1 MPKQSLHII
10 FESKQL
16 VHTNLLD
23 NRGNLLSIIFVYGN
37 PNHSKREEVWSKLR
51 NLKLSTHPRWLCIG
65 DFNQIFNFVDKFS
78 FNHGSIPGVE
88 LFQEV
93 ISDLALC
100 ELASIGKKF
109 TWMNKRDEEDFVME
123 MIDRAFVN
131 VDWVNAYT
139 NYALRNLPIIRS
151 NYGPIILDF
160 EYLQPFKRRPFRFKR
175 MWLCHPTCKSM
186 VQQAWNSHTVGS
198 RTFQLRHKLLSA
210 LGTKRF
216 LER

>member
-1 MPKQSLHII
+1 
-10 FESKQL
+10 
-16 VHTNLLD
+16 
-23 NRGNLLSIIFVYGN
+23 
-37 PNHSKREEVWSKLR
+37 
-51 NLKLSTHPRWLCIG
+51 
-65 DFNQIFNFVDKFS
+65 
-78 FNHGSIPGVE
+78 
-88 LFQEV
+88 
-93 ISDLALC
+93 
-100 ELASIGKKF
+100 
-109 TWMNKRDEEDFVME
+109 MNKRDEEDFVME

-160 EYLQPFKRRPFRFKR
+160 EYLQPFKRRPFRFER

-216 LER
+216 LERQTVRFTKSNLNFKLFRIPSLLLMMFMRRELLARNWRFCSKEKR